1 MRRKHRKRTRRKQR
15 GGVRFSNI
23 LTAENAH
30 RFNKI
35 LDDDVYGEYDEIDV
49 YIRII
54 PMPWMSDS
62 KTTLDDE
69 DDFWVTHPMR
79 DIREL
84 TNNPGVVTSNLNN
97 IEDNLAERLVDRDG
111 SPEPFPF
118 IEAMFS
124 DDDRSL
130 WHPLYRDNDDL
141 MYANTLD
148 GNRVALKIPNNT
160 QEVIDTLHGD
170 RSHGLDYLI
179 EVVHG
184 YDTTAQISRRA
195 RGAPGRQRA
204 RRRLA
209 FAKALHSRLGENS
222 VMGDLD
228 PETYSKIESL
238 MQRGGSLDKNQIIT
252 VENRDRYVGQVIE
265 IVPIHVFD
273 DHLIDDSGG
282 EEIKNFMNKIC
293 KIANTDQYDIDYYG
307 DNIINVSIDIHEA
320 SGIGDGF
327 ILRVPRNLQE
337 LEDDLN
343 STNPR
348 YLYYVRLGNQG
359 PPIRE
364 EDARKELLLELQED
378 EVDDNPD
385 SPVLPNEY
393 QRAKQALIKLQSRA
407 RGKKTRKK
415 LKGLSSRKGI
425 WKPTR
430 NNREKMRRWI
440 YETQHAREDDPIRGY
455 EQYRIYDPIRG
466 FQPEIDMPE
475 PYDEEFLERYNRMK
489 YL

>member
-35 LDDDVYGEYDEIDV
+35 LDGDVYGEYDEIDV

-69 DDFWVTHPMR
+69 DEFWVTHPMR

-84 TNNPGVVTSNLNN
+84 TNNPGVVTSNLND
-97 IEDNLAERLVDRDG
+97 IEDNLAARLVDRDG

-130 WHPLYRDNDDL
+130 WHPLYRDNEDL
-141 MYANTLD
+141 MYANTVD

-170 RSHGLDYLI
+170 RTHGLDYLI

-209 FAKALHSRLGENS
+209 FAKSLHSRLGENS
-222 VMGDLD
+222 VMGNLD
-228 PETYSKIESL
+228 PETYSIIESL
-238 MQRGGSLDKNQIIT
+238 MYK
-252 VENRDRYVGQVIE
+252 
-265 IVPIHVFD
+265 
-273 DHLIDDSGG
+273 
-282 EEIKNFMNKIC
+282 
-293 KIANTDQYDIDYYG
+293 
-307 DNIINVSIDIHEA
+307 
-320 SGIGDGF
+320 
-327 ILRVPRNLQE
+327 
-337 LEDDLN
+337 
-343 STNPR
+343 
-348 YLYYVRLGNQG
+348 
-359 PPIRE
+359 
-364 EDARKELLLELQED
+364 
-378 EVDDNPD
+378 
-385 SPVLPNEY
+385 
-393 QRAKQALIKLQSRA
+393 
-407 RGKKTRKK
+407 
-415 LKGLSSRKGI
+415 
-425 WKPTR
+425 
-430 NNREKMRRWI
+430 
-440 YETQHAREDDPIRGY
+440 
-455 EQYRIYDPIRG
+455 
-466 FQPEIDMPE
+466 
-475 PYDEEFLERYNRMK
+475 
-489 YL
+489 